1 MKKNL
6 ENSIKKWFFSLVCI
20 MAITYISSYI
30 LVVIPALK
38 RATREKHKQD
48 INKLFSVTSQ
58 QFDHLSSI
66 LKDNSEWDALY
77 RSMDGSMNEEDK
89 QKFWAELFT
98 EDSLKLFGL
107 DYIAIYDDEQNEVTN
122 YSISKTDMKKVISLK
137 GKKYF
142 FSSQTS
148 GKNRVK
154 TVSGYMDIDGKAYM
168 FFSHLIL
175 HNDGTGKS
183 VGHLLFIKEIDEHYI
198 FDLKIKNNLLL
209 QIYMPNEND
218 GKLIEKILDS
228 KQELDFYSHRIEGGK
243 RLYYVPY
250 MKSVH
255 KIAYII
261 KVTVDDR
268 ISKGALLSF
277 WIGMIPIIFSFLF
290 IFVIKNRLN
299 KKLIAPLISLYSHI
313 ISIKENQKYKLLVYP
328 EVGNEMDEVLRAFN
342 NLMVE
347 VEEQK
352 NDIKNKKIA
361 LEKLAYTDYLTGL
374 ATRRFLDEGYDLLF
388 KSAKRSDSVLT
399 LIMVDIDFFKK
410 YNDRYGH
417 PEGDRVLKII
427 GKLLKKVFKREGD
440 ITGRYGG
447 EEFLIILYQ
456 TPLKETI
463 RLVNEFQK
471 KLEVCNL
478 KHEDSYFG
486 KVTVSMG
493 IKSSRIIKNQNS
505 HSFLKEA
512 DKALYKAKESGRNK
526 YIFEL

>member
-1 MKKNL
+1 MV
-6 ENSIKKWFFSLVCI
+6 NSIKKWFFSLVCI
-20 MAITYISSYI
+20 MTVTYISSYI

-38 RATREKHKQD
+38 RATREKHKRD

-66 LKDNSEWDALY
+66 LKDNAEWNTLY
-77 RSMDGSMNEEDK
+77 QSMDGSMSEGKK
-89 QKFWAELFT
+89 QIFLDELFT

-107 DYIAIYDDEQNEVTN
+107 DYIAIYDEEQNEVVN
-122 YSISKTDMKKVISLK
+122 YSIPKTNIKNVISLK

-142 FSSQTS
+142 FSSQPN

-154 TVSGYMDIDGKAYM
+154 TVSGYMDIAGKAYM
-168 FFSHLIL
+168 FFSHVIL
-175 HNDGTGKS
+175 HNDGTGKA
-183 VGHLLFIKEIDEHYI
+183 VGHLLFIKEIDDDYI

-209 QIYMPNEND
+209 QIYIPNKND
-218 GKLIEKILDS
+218 EKLIQNILDS
-228 KQELDFYSHRIEGGK
+228 KRELDFYSDRIEDGK
-243 RLYYVPY
+243 RVYYVPY

-268 ISKGALLSF
+268 ISKGALLNF
-277 WIGMIPIIFSFLF
+277 WIGIIPIILSFLF
-290 IFVIKNRLN
+290 IFFVKNRLN
-299 KKLIAPLISLYSHI
+299 QRLVTPLVSLYKHI
-313 ISIKENQKYKLLVYP
+313 VSIRENQKYKLLKYP
-328 EVGNEMDEVLRAFN
+328 EIGNEMDEVIKAFN
-342 NLMVE
+342 NLMVK
-347 VEEQK
+347 VEDQK

-388 KSAKRSDSVLT
+388 KSAKRSGIILT
-399 LIMVDIDFFKK
+399 LIMIDIDYFKK
-410 YNDRYGH
+410 YNDGYGH

-440 ITGRYGG
+440 VVGRYGG

-463 RLVNEFQK
+463 RLINEFQK
-471 KLEVCNL
+471 KLKMCNL
-478 KHEDSYFG
+478 EHKDSHFG

-493 IKSSRIIKNQNS
+493 VKSSRILKDQNS
-505 HSFLKEA
+505 YLFLKEA

-526 YIFEL
+526 YIFES